1 MTLYDELVARGL
13 IAQVTDE
20 AEIKDLINN
29 GKATFYIG
37 FDPTADS
44 LHVGHFMALCLM
56 KRLQMAGNKPIAL
69 IGGGTAMIG
78 DPSGRTDMRQMMTP
92 ETIQHNCDCFKKQMS
107 RFIDFSDGKALMV
120 NNADWLMDLNYI
132 DVLREV
138 GAHFSVNRMLTAEC
152 YKQRMEKGL
161 SFLEFNYMIMQSY
174 DFYTL
179 YQKYGCNMEFGG
191 DDQWSNMLGGTEL
204 IRRKLGKDAYAM
216 TINLLLNSE
225 GKKMGKT
232 QSGAVWLDPNK
243 TSPFDFFQYWRNV
256 SDADVLKCI
265 RMLTFLPLEEIDAM
279 ESWEGAQLNQA
290 KEILA
295 FELTKLVHGEEE
307 AKKAESAAKALFG
320 AGNAAEIPAVELSA
334 ADFAEGEGEKL
345 DILSLLVKA
354 GLAKSRSEARRAVEQ
369 GGVSVND
376 EKATDIR
383 MSFAANEIP
392 AEGLVIKK
400 GKKNFKKIVVA

>member
-1 MTLYDELVARGL
+1 MTIFDELKARGL
-13 IAQVTDE
+13 LAQLTDE
-20 AEIKDLINN
+20 EEIKELINN

-69 IGGGTAMIG
+69 IGGGTAMVG

-92 ETIQHNCDCFKKQMS
+92 ETIQHNVDCFKKQME
-107 RFIDFSDGKALMV
+107 RFIDFSDGKALLV
-120 NNADWLMDLNYI
+120 NNADWLMNLNYI
-132 DVLREV
+132 ELLRDV

-174 DFYTL
+174 DFFNL
-179 YQKYGCNMEFGG
+179 YKEYGCNMQFGG

-216 TINLLLNSE
+216 TITLLLNSE

-232 QSGAVWLDPNK
+232 QSGAVWLDPKK
-243 TSPFDFFQYWRNV
+243 TSPYDFYQYWRNV
-256 SDADVLKCI
+256 ADADVLKCL
-265 RMLTFLPLEEIDAM
+265 RMLTFLPLEQIDEM
-279 ESWEGAQLNQA
+279 DKWEGSQLNKA

-295 FELTKLVHGEEE
+295 YELTALVHGKEE
-307 AKKAESAAKALFG
+307 AKKADTAAKSLFAGG
-320 AGNAAEIPAVELSA
+320 AKGGSVPTTEITKDEL
-334 ADFAEGEGEKL
+334 GEGLQIIEVLEKCKL
-345 DILSLLVKA
+345 IPSRGEGRRLVQ
-354 GLAKSRSEARRAVEQ
+354 Q
-369 GGVSVND
+369 GGVRVNE
-376 EKATDIR
+376 EKVTDIGTV
-383 MSFAANEIP
+383 IT
-392 AEGLVIKK
+392 AEMCDEDGIIMIQK
-400 GKKNFKKIVVA
+400 GKKTFHQLKVK

>member
-307 AKKAESAAKALFG
+307 ANKAKEASHALF
-320 AGNAAEIPAVELSA
+320 AGGGDSAHMPTLELTA
-334 ADFAEGEGEKL
+334 ADFADGDL
-345 DILSLLVKA
+345 DILALLVKA
-354 GLAKSRSEARRAVEQ
+354 ELAPSRSDARRAVQQ
-369 GGVSVND
+369 GGVSVAD
-376 EKATDIR
+376 EKVTDIQATYGADA
-383 MSFAANEIP
+383 FGAD
-392 AEGLVIKK
+392 GLVVKR
-400 GKKNFKKIVVA
+400 GKKKFVKIVLK

>member
-56 KRLQMAGNKPIAL
+56 KRLQMAGNRPIAL

-307 AKKAESAAKALFG
+307 ANKAKEASHALF
-320 AGNAAEIPAVELSA
+320 AGGGDSAHMPTLELTA
-334 ADFAEGEGEKL
+334 ADFADGDL
-345 DILSLLVKA
+345 DILALLVKA
-354 GLAKSRSEARRAVEQ
+354 ELAPSRSDARRAVQQ
-369 GGVSVND
+369 GGVSVAD
-376 EKATDIR
+376 EKVTDIQTTYGADA
-383 MSFAANEIP
+383 FGAD
-392 AEGLVIKK
+392 GLVVKR
-400 GKKNFKKIVVA
+400 GKKKFVKIVLK

>member
-1 MTLYDELVARGL
+1 MKLYDELVARGL
-13 IAQVTDE
+13 IAQVTNE
-20 AEIKDLINN
+20 EEIREMIDN

-78 DPSGRTDMRQMMTP
+78 DPSGRTDMRSMMTK
-92 ETIQHNCDCFKKQMS
+92 ETIQHNCDCFKKQME
-107 RFIDFSDGKALMV
+107 RFIEFGEGKAQMV
-120 NNADWLMDLNYI
+120 NNADWLLDLNYV

-138 GAHFSVNRMLTAEC
+138 GACFSVNNMLRAEC

-174 DFYTL
+174 DFYHL
-179 YQKYGCNMEFGG
+179 FQHYGCNMQFGG
-191 DDQWSNMLGGTEL
+191 NDQWSNMLGGTEL
-204 IRRKLGKDAYAM
+204 IRRKLSKDAHAM
-216 TINLLLNSE
+216 TITLLLNSE

-232 QSGAVWLDPNK
+232 ASGAVWLDPNK
-243 TSPFDFFQYWRNV
+243 TTPFDFYQYWRNV
-256 SDADVLKCI
+256 EDADVLKCI

-279 ESWEGAQLNQA
+279 SEWKDAQLNTA

-307 AKKAESAAKALFG
+307 ANKAQAAAKALFVG
-320 AGNAAEIPAVELSA
+320 GGDDANMPTTEID
-334 ADFAEGEGEKL
+334 ADKL
-345 DILSLLVKA
+345 TDGKIGILNLMVA
-354 GLAKSRSEARRAVEQ
+354 CGLAGSNGEARRLVQQ
-369 GGVSVND
+369 GGVFVND
-376 EKATDIR
+376 EKVPDHTCAVTEEMLKEGVKIR
-383 MSFAANEIP
+383 
-392 AEGLVIKK
+392 K
-400 GKKNFKKIVVA
+400 GKKVFHKAIMA

>member
-1 MTLYDELVARGL
+1 MTVYEELQARGL
-13 IAQVTDE
+13 LAQVTDE
-20 AEIKDLINN
+20 KEIKELVDN

-78 DPSGRTDMRQMMTP
+78 DPSGRTDMRQMMTK
-92 ETIQHNCDCFKKQMS
+92 ETIQHNCECFKKQME

-120 NNADWLMDLNYI
+120 NNADWLLDLNYV

-152 YKQRMEKGL
+152 YKQRMERGL

-174 DFYTL
+174 DFYAL
-179 YQKYGCNMEFGG
+179 FQRYGCNMQFGG

-216 TINLLLNSE
+216 TITLLLNSE

-243 TSPFDFFQYWRNV
+243 TSPFDFYQYWRNV
-256 SDADVLKCI
+256 ADADVMKCL
-265 RMLTFLPLEEIDAM
+265 RMLTFLPLEQIDEM
-279 ESWEGAQLNQA
+279 SHWEGSQLNQA

-295 FELTKLVHGEEE
+295 YELTSLVHGEEE
-307 AKKAESAAKALFG
+307 AKKAQAGARALFG
-320 AGNAAEIPAVELSA
+320 TGNAAEMPTAELT
-334 ADFAEGEGEKL
+334 AEDLTDGGIDL
-345 DILSLLVKA
+345 IGALVKA
-354 GLAKSRSEARRAVEQ
+354 ELVSTRSEGRRAIEQ
-369 GGVSVND
+369 GGVSVD
-376 EKATDIR
+376 SEKITDIKYILTEEKL
-383 MSFAANEIP
+383 SG
-392 AEGLVIKK
+392 EGVVLKR
-400 GKKNFKKIVVA
+400 GKKKFKKVCLK

>member
-1 MTLYDELVARGL
+1 MQIYDELVARGL

-20 AEIKDLINN
+20 KEIRDLVNN

-56 KRLQMAGNKPIAL
+56 KRLQQAGNKPIAL

-78 DPSGRTDMRQMMTP
+78 DPSGRTDMRQMMTK

-107 RFIDFSDGKALMV
+107 RFIDFSEDKALMV
-120 NNADWLMDLNYI
+120 NNADWLLDLNYV

-138 GAHFSVNRMLTAEC
+138 GAHFSVNRMLTGEC
-152 YKQRMEKGL
+152 YKQRMERGL

-174 DFYTL
+174 DFYAL
-179 YQKYGCNMEFGG
+179 YQKYGCNMQFGG

-216 TINLLLNSE
+216 TITLLLNSE

-243 TSPFDFFQYWRNV
+243 TSPFDFYQYWRNV
-256 SDADVLKCI
+256 ADADVLKCL
-265 RMLTFLPLEEIDAM
+265 RMLTFLPLEQIDEM
-279 ESWEGAQLNQA
+279 DKWEGSQLNRA

-295 FELTKLVHGEEE
+295 YELTALVHGEEE
-307 AKKAESAAKALFG
+307 AKKAQEGARALFSSG
-320 AGNAAEIPAVELSA
+320 SAEHMPTAELAAE
-334 ADFAEGEGEKL
+334 DFTDGAI
-345 DILSLLVKA
+345 DIVSLLHRS
-354 GLAKSRSEARRAVEQ
+354 GLAASRSEGRRAVEQ
-369 GGVSVND
+369 GGVAVD
-376 EKATDIR
+376 GEKITDPKAVIAQEK
-383 MSFAANEIP
+383 FDG
-392 AEGLVIKK
+392 EGVVVKK
-400 GKKNFKKIVVA
+400 GKKNFRKVTAK